1 MMFFRSLYSLLVI
14 LACLI
19 AVAVAKKEEEDQA
32 LKDLYMGMAGLKE
45 AANNPALLAQLMR
58 DLQDPEMMAE
68 AKKMMDN
75 PQFQKKMKEMSNT
88 NDFKEATQKSID
100 MMKDPAKAAE
110 MEARYEHMMKVG
122 NQQLKNAEKSVME
135 DAMAAMANP
144 EVMAEMSRMIKDP
157 SFQQQLAD
165 MAKDPTFK
173 SYIDAM
179 QDMMK
184 DPEKRAR
191 MEKIGEAMR
200 ANL

>member
-1 MMFFRSLYSLLVI
+1 
-14 LACLI
+14 
-19 AVAVAKKEEEDQA
+19 
-32 LKDLYMGMAGLKE
+32 
-45 AANNPALLAQLMR
+45 
-58 DLQDPEMMAE
+58 MMAE

-75 PQFQKKMKEMSNT
+75 PQFQKKMKEMGNT
-88 NDFKEATQKSID
+88 KDFKEASQKAID
-100 MMKDPAKAAE
+100 ALKDPAKAAE

-122 NQQLKNAEKSVME
+122 NEQLKNVAGNVME
-135 DAMAAMANP
+135 DAMAAMGNP

-165 MAKDPTFK
+165 MAKDPSFK
-173 SYIDAM
+173 SYMDAM

-200 ANL
+200 NNL